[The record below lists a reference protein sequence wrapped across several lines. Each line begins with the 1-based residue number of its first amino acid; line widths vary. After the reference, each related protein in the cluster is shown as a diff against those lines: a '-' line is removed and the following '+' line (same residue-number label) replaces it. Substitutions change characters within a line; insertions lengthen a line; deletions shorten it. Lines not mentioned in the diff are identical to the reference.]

1 MPLRS
6 LARVTHSV
14 ASHPFDWLDTGDGW
28 QAVAESL
35 LRLGCRWPVL
45 AELAAPGGPQPDA
58 ESDVVA
64 RIAAQ
69 ARDEMGDAPTL
80 PFWDTACGLVARS
93 WRLGTGDA
101 LDALYSLDALWYT
114 ARDFDTS
121 AGKGDALGLRLI
133 GEGVALKESLAH
145 IDIALA
151 AATLLADADRLIP
164 SDVRDAR
171 LCEALLGTFR

>member
-1 MPLRS
+1 M
-6 LARVTHSV
+6 

-28 QAVAESL
+28 HAVAESL
-35 LRLGCRWPVL
+35 RRLGCRWPIL
-45 AELAAPGGPQPDA
+45 AELSAAGGPQPDA

-69 ARDEMGDAPTL
+69 ARDEMGGLPTL

-101 LDALYSLDALWYT
+101 LDALYNLDALWYT

-121 AGKGDALGLRLI
+121 AAKGTGLGLQLI
-133 GEGVALKESLAH
+133 GEGVAFKESSAYV
-145 IDIALA
+145 DITQGAT
-151 AATLLADADRLIP
+151 TLLTEADRLIP

-171 LCEALLGTFR
+171 LCEALLETFR